1 MRFFLVVFLSTACL
15 MSATAPPAV
24 AQARP
29 LPSVLDFIALWL
41 DANYQLGMPASH
53 PDVIALP
60 HRELV
65 LRRYGDNAGDGA
77 GDVVALYDTDLG
89 AILVSEGWTG
99 RSPADLSVL
108 VHEMVHHLQD
118 AAGTVFACPAAR
130 EKTAYHA
137 QNEWLRLFDQDLES
151 AFGIDPALIL
161 VATVCVH

>member
-1 MRFFLVVFLSTACL
+1 MRFFQVISLSIACL
-15 MSATAPPAV
+15 AGAAALPALTEERR
-24 AQARP
+24 A
-29 LPSVLDFIALWL
+29 PSVLDFIALWL
-41 DANYQLGMPASH
+41 DANYQLGIPASY
-53 PDVIALP
+53 PDIIALP

-118 AAGTVFACPAAR
+118 VAGTVFACPAAR
-130 EKTAYHA
+130 EKIAYHA
-137 QNEWLRLFDQDLES
+137 QNEWLRLFDEDLES

-161 VATVCVH
+161 VATVCLH